1 MLGGVAG
8 GLADYLDVDPTLVR
22 VIWVLA
28 VVFGL
33 PLAILGYFILWI
45 VMPAPEAGDGA
56 AELARPRRRRGER
69 GDNGAL
75 ILGLILIV
83 VGALFL
89 LPDRHFLPWFGWGLL
104 RVGWPLLLILAG
116 LLVLMRSRG
125 NAAG

>member
-22 VIWVLA
+22 VLWVLA

-45 VMPAPEAGDGA
+45 VMPGA
-56 AELARPRRRRGER
+56 AAGPAEPARPLRSHGER
-69 GDNGAL
+69 RDNGAL

-83 VGALFL
+83 VGAVFL

-104 RVGWPLLLILAG
+104 RVAWPLLLILAG
-116 LLVLMRSRG
+116 LLVVARSRG